1 MSLLQAILIGIMSC
15 TAASTI
21 ACLGTTVGNYTLNRP
36 LVAALFVGLILGD
49 VKGCIEIGIPMQV
62 MWIAL
67 VTPGGTVASDLRA
80 VSYIGLPLAYVGA
93 KSAGMDFAGEEAQK
107 LSSTISAMTGVIG
120 ISLFYGT
127 AMMNLIWQHIGW
139 AELKKGNIDCLGKV
153 DTIYPLISHFVLSF
167 LPVTLLC
174 YFGSGAVEDIFAKL
188 NTDVWYVKAM
198 LTVGAVLPAVGIAI
212 LLKSVVNQPTDLIYF
227 LMGFTLGR
235 SMGLTLIAATTVGA
249 VFALLKYNMAM
260 MKIASKEAAA
270 KAGAGGAVD
279 DDDEED
285 I

>member
-1 MSLLQAILIGIMSC
+1 MSWLQAILIGIMSC

-36 LVAALFVGLILGD
+36 LVASLFVGLILGD
-49 VKGCIEIGIPMQV
+49 VQGCILIGIPMQV

-80 VSYIGLPLAYVGA
+80 VSYIGIPLAYVGA
-93 KSAGMDFAGEEAQK
+93 KAAGMDFGGSEAQG
-107 LSSTISAMTGVIG
+107 LASSISAMTGVIG

-127 AMMNLIWQHIGW
+127 AMMNLIWQHYGW
-139 AELKKGNIDCLGKV
+139 AQLKKGNLDCLGKV
-153 DTIYPLISHFVLSF
+153 DTILPLISHFVLSF

-174 YFGSGAVEDIFAKL
+174 YYGSGAVQELFKNL
-188 NTDVWYVKAM
+188 NTDVWYIKAI
-198 LTVGAVLPAVGIAI
+198 LSVGSVLPAVGIGI
-212 LLKSVVNQPTDLIYF
+212 LLKSVVTKTSDLVF
-227 LMGFTLGR
+227 FAFGFTIAA
-235 SMGLTLIAATTVGA
+235 SMNLTLIAATVVGG
-249 VFALLKYNMAM
+249 VFALINYQVAM
-260 MKIASKEAAA
+260 MKATGVAAGSA
-270 KAGAGGAVD
+270 DD

>member
-1 MSLLQAILIGIMSC
+1 MSLFQAILIGIMSC

-36 LVAALFVGLILGD
+36 LVASLIVGIIMGD
-49 VKGCIEIGIPMQV
+49 VQGCILVGIPMQV

-80 VSYIGLPLAYVGA
+80 VSYIGIPLAYVGA
-93 KSAGMDFAGEEAQK
+93 KAAGWDFGGADAQG
-107 LSSTISAMTGVIG
+107 LASTISAMTGVIG

-127 AMMNLIWQHIGW
+127 AMFNLIWQHYGW
-139 AELKKGNIDCLGKV
+139 AQLDKGNIEVVGKV
-153 DTIYPLISHFVLSF
+153 DTIMPLVSHFVLSF

-174 YFGSGAVEDIFAKL
+174 YYGSTAVQEIFSVL
-188 NTDVWYVKAM
+188 NTDMWYVKA
-198 LTVGAVLPAVGIAI
+198 LLAVGAVLPAVGIAI
-212 LLKSVVNQPTDLIYF
+212 LLKSVISKSTDLIYF
-227 LMGFTLGR
+227 VFGFAAAK
-235 SMGLTLIAATTVGA
+235 SMGLTLLAATAVGA
-249 VFALLKYNMAM
+249 VFALINYQLTM
-260 MKIASKEAAA
+260 MKAGGVATAAA
-270 KAGAGGAVD
+270 SD

>member
-1 MSLLQAILIGIMSC
+1 MSLFQAILIGIMSC

-36 LVAALFVGLILGD
+36 LVASLIVGIIMGD
-49 VKGCIEIGIPMQV
+49 VQGCILVGIPMQV

-80 VSYIGLPLAYVGA
+80 VSYIGIPLAYVGA
-93 KSAGMDFAGEEAQK
+93 KAAGWDFGGTDAQG
-107 LSSTISAMTGVIG
+107 LASTISAMTGVIG

-127 AMMNLIWQHIGW
+127 AMFNLIWQHYGW
-139 AELKKGNIDCLGKV
+139 AQLDKGNIEVVGKV
-153 DTIYPLISHFVLSF
+153 DTIMPLISHVVLSF

-174 YFGSGAVEDIFAKL
+174 YYGSTAVQEIFSVL
-188 NTDVWYVKAM
+188 NTDMWYVKA
-198 LTVGAVLPAVGIAI
+198 LLAVGAVLPAVGIAI
-212 LLKSVVNQPTDLIYF
+212 LLKSVISKSTDLIYF
-227 LMGFTLGR
+227 VFGFAAAK
-235 SMGLTLIAATTVGA
+235 SMGLTLLAATAVGA
-249 VFALLKYNMAM
+249 VFALINYQLTM
-260 MKIASKEAAA
+260 MKAGGVATAAA
-270 KAGAGGAVD
+270 SD